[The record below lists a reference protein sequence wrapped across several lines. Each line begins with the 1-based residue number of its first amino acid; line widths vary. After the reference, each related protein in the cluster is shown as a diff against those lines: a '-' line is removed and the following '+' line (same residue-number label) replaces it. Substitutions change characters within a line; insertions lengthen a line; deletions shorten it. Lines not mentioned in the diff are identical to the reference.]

1 MYIVEYCR
9 APSKLWVGK
18 VVHNNGT
25 YYSYGRTLDQMVKNI
40 KNRLY
45 SRARVS
51 QSSVIL
57 ASNQTP
63 TERFETKYMSKIFHS
78 KYWVDKNGNN
88 PTRPVATS
96 VDTPNCENTQTYDS
110 YEYKV
115 VDGKLI
121 VYGVVKVAE
130 YNLTKTEVE
139 TKNQTQHPIGIIN
152 LGNDSTQSVPDM
164 EIPMEYTAE

>member
-18 VVHNNGT
+18 VVYNNGT

-45 SRARVS
+45 HRARVS
-51 QSSVIL
+51 QTSVIL
-57 ASNQTP
+57 ANNQTP
-63 TERFETKYMSKIFHS
+63 TESFETKYMSKIFHS

-88 PTRPVATS
+88 PTRPVTTS
-96 VDTPNCENTQTYDS
+96 VDTSNSENTQTYDS

-115 VDGKLI
+115 IGGKLI

-139 TKNQTQHPIGIIN
+139 TKIQTQQPIGIIN

-164 EIPMEYTAE
+164 EIPMEPTAE

>member
-40 KNRLY
+40 KNHLY
-45 SRARVS
+45 TRARVS
-51 QSSVIL
+51 HSSVIL

-78 KYWVDKNGNN
+78 KYWMDKNGNN
-88 PTRPVATS
+88 STKPMVKS
-96 VDTPNCENTQTYDS
+96 VDAPNCEITQTYDS

-115 VDGKLI
+115 IDGKLI

-130 YNLTKTEVE
+130 YNLSKTEVE
-139 TKNQTQHPIGIIN
+139 TKSQTQQPIGIIN
-152 LGNDSTQSVPDM
+152 VGNDSTQSVQDM
-164 EIPMEYTAE
+164 EIPMKYTAE